1 MGRQL
6 KRGKKKKSH
15 AKIIVFVIFCVIALA
30 AAGVYF
36 GFRVTD
42 IKYAGNKHYD
52 EQQMDTYLFNGRR
65 PNALLYVLFGN
76 KNKEIPFVQKVD
88 VEIQWPNKMNI
99 AVYEKAIVGY
109 INYMGCNMYFDK
121 DGTIVESSTDVYNG
135 VPQITGL
142 TFTSIVLDSKL
153 NVGNDK
159 VFSQIL
165 EMTQTFHEYNLGVD
179 KVYFDPTF
187 DVTLY
192 MGNVKVML
200 GDASDCMDKLYAL
213 KQMAD
218 KLTGMKGTLHLE
230 DYNGNTSSIIFKK
243 EN

>member
-6 KRGKKKKSH
+6 KRNKNRKSH
-15 AKIIVFVIFCVIALA
+15 AKVIVFVILCVIALA
-30 AAGVYF
+30 ATGIYF
-36 GFRVTD
+36 GFRVTN
-42 IKYAGNKHYD
+42 IEYSGNKHYD
-52 EQQMDTYLFNGRR
+52 EQQMDMYLFNGHN
-65 PNALLYVLFGN
+65 PNALLYVLFG
-76 KNKEIPFVQKVD
+76 KKKEIPFIQKYD
-88 VEIQWPNKMNI
+88 VEIQWPNKMSI
-99 AVYEKAIVGY
+99 TVYEKAIVGY

-121 DGTIVESSTDVYNG
+121 DGTIVESSSDVYSG

-142 TFTSIVLDSKL
+142 TFKSIVLDSKL

-165 EMTQTFHEYNLGVD
+165 EMTQTFDKYNLSVD
-179 KVYFDPTF
+179 KVYYDPSYE
-187 DVTLY
+187 VTLY
-192 MGNVKVML
+192 MGNVKVIL

-213 KQMAD
+213 KQMSD

-230 DYNGNTSSIIFKK
+230 DYNGSSASVIFKK